1 MQGVF
6 IMEALW
12 GRFCP
17 AQQGLRALIR
27 GGAIGEP
34 LQGDARCAFLAD
46 FAHRRLIDPVLGG
59 GGLLDVGMYRLPADV
74 TGCFVRL
81 SVLPATAPY
90 WIAGDVTQPSRRVA
104 SSCTQDTGNMQGS
117 TL

>member
-1 MQGVF
+1 MIPLADVARAMVQGVF

-17 AQQGLRALIR
+17 AQQALRALIR
-27 GGAIGEP
+27 SGAIGEP

-59 GGLLDVGMYRLPADV
+59 GGLLDVGAQAPIVLRCCWTTARSRS
-74 TGCFVRL
+74 CWQL
-81 SVLPATAPY
+81 S
-90 WIAGDVTQPSRRVA
+90 AGA
-104 SSCTQDTGNMQGS
+104 C
-117 TL
+117 LC

>member
-1 MQGVF
+1 VQGVF

-17 AQQGLRALIR
+17 AQQALRALIR
-27 GGAIGEP
+27 SGAIGEP

-59 GGLLDVGMYRLPADV
+59 GGLLDVGAHRAVSTVFVTLLNPNVVPLMLADV
-74 TGCFVRL
+74 GFACL
-81 SVLPATAPY
+81 
-90 WIAGDVTQPSRRVA
+90 
-104 SSCTQDTGNMQGS
+104 C
-117 TL
+117 

>member
-17 AQQGLRALIR
+17 AQQAIRALIR
-27 GGAIGEP
+27 SGAIGEP

-59 GGLLDVGMYRLPADV
+59 GGLLDVGTKLAGPSSYHNAIALIYCTCVLPADA
-74 TGCFVRL
+74 
-81 SVLPATAPY
+81 SVQCPVVVERGYAA
-90 WIAGDVTQPSRRVA
+90 ANQ
-104 SSCTQDTGNMQGS
+104 
-117 TL
+117 